1 MQAIPLVLSILV
13 SLVVVSALVKGLS
26 EAGYVR
32 ANFAGRE
39 IPVPTGVAIPFC
51 AFVALGI
58 AAPLDRLV
66 DDRILSGP
74 GLAGI
79 LLYVV
84 GVSLLGA
91 IDDFIGTPAIAGNLG
106 RRDPRGWRGHAQAVL
121 RGGFSTGALKAVGA
135 LGLAAYVV
143 GLIVP
148 GDAEYIL
155 AIALVVLT
163 TNLFNLFDLRPG
175 RALKIFFAIA
185 ITIGLITWDV
195 EPLWVLG
202 ALIGPLPLL
211 LRYDLGEL
219 GMLGDAG
226 SNAIGAMAGLWMVL
240 EFSTLEQAIAL
251 AVVALV
257 TLYGEFRS
265 ISELIDRTA
274 LLRLLDSI
282 GRRTDA

>member
-13 SLVVVSALVKGLS
+13 SLVVVPALVKGLS

-66 DDRILSGP
+66 DDRILNGP

-121 RGGFSTGALKAVGA
+121 RGSFSTGALKAVGA

-148 GDAEYIL
+148 GDAEYVL

-175 RALKIFFAIA
+175 RALKIFLVLIVVV
-185 ITIGLITWDV
+185 GLITWDV
-195 EPLWVLG
+195 EPLWVMG

-251 AVVALV
+251 GAVVLV

>member
-13 SLVVVSALVKGLS
+13 SLVVVPALVKGLS

-106 RRDPRGWRGHAQAVL
+106 RRDPRGWRGHANAVL

-148 GDAEYIL
+148 GDGEYLL

-175 RALKIFFAIA
+175 RALKIFFALI
-185 ITIGLITWDV
+185 IVVGLITWDV

-202 ALIGPLPLL
+202 AVIGPLPLL

-251 AVVALV
+251 AVVLLV

-265 ISELIDRTA
+265 ISKLIDRTA